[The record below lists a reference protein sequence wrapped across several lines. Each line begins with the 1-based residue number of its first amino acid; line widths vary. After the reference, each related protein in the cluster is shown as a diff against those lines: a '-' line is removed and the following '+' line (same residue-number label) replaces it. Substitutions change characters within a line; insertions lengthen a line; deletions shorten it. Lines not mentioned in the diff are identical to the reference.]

1 MKIDP
6 SLTSPLGG
14 EIKTGAGAP
23 KKPGGNATSAADTS
37 NTDVHLS
44 PLAAQLQT
52 LSQELQ
58 GGSEAFDPARV
69 AEIKQAIS
77 EGRLKIDPGAIAD
90 KLIET
95 ARELL
100 QPKA

>member
-6 SLTSPLGG
+6 SLTSPLTGA
-14 EIKTGAGAP
+14 IKTEPGP
-23 KKPGGNATSAADTS
+23 SKKAGGNAQSAGTGS
-37 NTDVHLS
+37 TDVQLS

-52 LSQELQ
+52 LSQEVQ
-58 GGSEAFDPARV
+58 SSPEAFDPARI
-69 AEIKQAIS
+69 AEIKQAIT

-100 QPKA
+100 QPTA